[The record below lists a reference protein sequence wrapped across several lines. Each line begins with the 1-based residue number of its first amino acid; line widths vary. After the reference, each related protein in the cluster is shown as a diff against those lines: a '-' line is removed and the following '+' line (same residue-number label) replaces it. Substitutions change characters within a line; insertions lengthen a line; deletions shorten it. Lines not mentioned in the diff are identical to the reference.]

1 MDKHPSRRQLRF
13 LRSVIL
19 RSAGFVLGCLVIIG
33 PAAAQYNLNGYFS
46 AGYENGRK
54 ETDFPDGTFGRV
66 QAGLLFTGAASN
78 ILTYDLEVR
87 FRTESR
93 LDIEE
98 AWVGFAPS
106 SSFVLK
112 LGFYLVP
119 FGKYNTANRPQQ
131 NPFIQTPL
139 PQANLY
145 PQSWRDIGV
154 LAEGKWGSL
163 NYSVYL
169 GNGLSEG
176 RDLGDGQQF
185 KDNNGDPAAG
195 GRLSLLLSQ
204 SLELGVSY
212 YRGRYDDEGQRNIEL
227 RGADVS
233 WKSASILMTY
243 EYEKAYLDN
252 PEGYGRGSA
261 DGHFVLASLTLGQF
275 SPLVS
280 YQTLVYKD
288 PYHGEDSVPA
298 GIDKDIS
305 RWAVGLVYSP
315 VSNFMVKVEYDFNK
329 EAAVKLDN
337 DMIQAQVTF
346 LF

>member
-13 LRSVIL
+13 LRSLI
-19 RSAGFVLGCLVIIG
+19 RRPAGVVLGCLVILG
-33 PAAAQYNLNGYFS
+33 TAAAQSNFGGYFS
-46 AGYENGRK
+46 AGYENEKK
-54 ETDFPDGTFGRV
+54 ESESPDGTFGRV
-66 QAGLLFTGAASN
+66 QAGLLFAGKASD

-119 FGKYNTANRPQQ
+119 FGKYNTANRPSE

-154 LAEGKWGSL
+154 MAEGRWGSL
-163 NYSVYL
+163 GYSVYL
-169 GNGLSEG
+169 GNGLGEG
-176 RDLGDGQQF
+176 KDLGDGQQF

-195 GRLSLLLSQ
+195 GRISVLLSQ

-212 YRGRYDDEGQRNIEL
+212 YRGRYDDEGRRNLEL
-227 RGADVS
+227 RGADVG
-233 WKSASILMTY
+233 WKSNSFLLTY
-243 EYEKAYLDN
+243 EYAKAYLDN
-252 PEGYGRGSA
+252 PEGFGRGTA
-261 DGHFVLASLTLGQF
+261 YGHFVLASLTLGQF

-280 YQTLVYKD
+280 FQTLVYKD
-288 PYHGEDSVPA
+288 PYHGEDTVPA
-298 GIDKDIS
+298 GIDKDIR

-315 VSNFMVKVEYDFNK
+315 VANFMVKVEYDFNQ
-329 EAAVKLDN
+329 EAAVKIDN
-337 DMIQAQVTF
+337 DMIQAKVAF
-346 LF
+346 RF

>member
-1 MDKHPSRRQLRF
+1 M
-13 LRSVIL
+13 IL
-19 RSAGFVLGCLVIIG
+19 RSAGFVLGCLIVFG
-33 PAAAQYNLNGYFS
+33 PAAAQDNLHGYFS

-54 ETDFPDGTFGRV
+54 EADSPEGTFGGV
-66 QAGLLFTGAASN
+66 QAGLLFTGTASN

-87 FRTESR
+87 FRSESR

-154 LAEGKWGSL
+154 LAEGKWGPL
-163 NYSVYL
+163 GYSAYL

-176 RDLGDGQQF
+176 QDLGDGQQF
-185 KDNNGDPAAG
+185 KDNNGDTAAG
-195 GRLSLLLSQ
+195 GRLSLMLSQ
-204 SLELGVSY
+204 SLALGVSY
-212 YRGRYDDEGQRNIEL
+212 YRGRYDDEGRRNLEL
-227 RGADVS
+227 RAADIG
-233 WKSASILMTY
+233 WKSEYFLVTY

-252 PEGYGRGSA
+252 PEGYARGSA

-315 VSNFMVKVEYDFNK
+315 VSNFMVKVEYDFNR
-329 EAAVKLDN
+329 EAAAKLDN
-337 DMIQAQVTF
+337 DMIQAQVTL